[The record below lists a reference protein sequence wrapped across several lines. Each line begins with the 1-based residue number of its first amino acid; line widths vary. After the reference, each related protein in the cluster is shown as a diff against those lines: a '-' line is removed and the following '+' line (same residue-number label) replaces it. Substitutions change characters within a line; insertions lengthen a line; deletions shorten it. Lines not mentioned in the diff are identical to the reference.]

1 MKQKQIHKKTATINQ
16 LKAICYLLT
25 IDNTWEKTLPK
36 LIIRQLYFT
45 LWLNV
50 VNMFIVVKGISF

>member
-1 MKQKQIHKKTATINQ
+1 MKQKQLHKKTATINQ
-16 LKAICYLLT
+16 LKAISYLLT